1 MLVAALVI
9 AGTGSMLAA
18 AIVLVLSDHTKASAA
33 IKQGT
38 LPLIA
43 LALLAVSAA

>member
-1 MLVAALVI
+1 MRVAALVI

-18 AIVLVLSDHTKASAA
+18 AIVLILSDHTKASAA

-38 LPLIA
+38 LPVIG
-43 LALLAVSAA
+43 LALLALASL